1 MSLESSARLQ
11 ALFDAQ
17 RSAFARDSFPDLATR
32 LDRLDRLKSALLNSE
47 EQITDAISADFG
59 NRSRHE
65 TVIAETFMVLSAIA
79 HARKHLRH
87 WMKTRR
93 VPTSFHSLPGSS
105 RIMPQPLGVIGIVSP
120 WNYPLQLAL
129 APAVAAFA
137 AGNRV
142 LLKPS
147 ELTPEFSVLLA
158 RFLGECFAA
167 DECAVVTG
175 DAEVAKEFVRL
186 PFDHLLFTGST
197 AVGRQ
202 VGMAAAANLTPVTL
216 ELGGKSPVIVDAS
229 CDMQDAARGIAAGKL
244 LNAGQTCIAPD
255 YALVPAVQLQAF
267 VQAFTQ
273 ATQQMY
279 PTLEHNPDYT
289 SIINTRHY
297 GRLTELVEDA
307 RAKGARIMEINPG
320 AEVAAAATR
329 KMHPTLLL
337 DVTDSMRIMQEEI
350 FGPLLPVLTYET
362 LNEAIAFINARPRPL
377 ALYWFGK
384 DRSHCDQVLRQTIS
398 GGVTINETL
407 LHVAQENLPFGGV
420 GDSGSGAY
428 HGHHGFRLFSR
439 EKPVFEHS
447 RLSGTA
453 LLRPPYGKLAATV
466 IRTLKRL
473 V

>member
-1 MSLESSARLQ
+1 
-11 ALFDAQ
+11 
-17 RSAFARDSFPDLATR
+17 
-32 LDRLDRLKSALLNSE
+32 
-47 EQITDAISADFG
+47 
-59 NRSRHE
+59 
-65 TVIAETFMVLSAIA
+65 
-79 HARKHLRH
+79 
-87 WMKTRR
+87 
-93 VPTSFHSLPGSS
+93 
-105 RIMPQPLGVIGIVSP
+105 
-120 WNYPLQLAL
+120 
-129 APAVAAFA
+129 
-137 AGNRV
+137 
-142 LLKPS
+142 
-147 ELTPEFSVLLA
+147 
-158 RFLGECFAA
+158 
-167 DECAVVTG
+167 
-175 DAEVAKEFVRL
+175 
-186 PFDHLLFTGST
+186 
-197 AVGRQ
+197 
-202 VGMAAAANLTPVTL
+202 VTL

>member
-197 AVGRQ
+197 AVG
-202 VGMAAAANLTPVTL
+202 PV
-216 ELGGKSPVIVDAS
+216 
-229 CDMQDAARGIAAGKL
+229 KL
-244 LNAGQTCIAPD
+244 P
-255 YALVPAVQLQAF
+255 P
-267 VQAFTQ
+267 
-273 ATQQMY
+273 
-279 PTLEHNPDYT
+279 PT
-289 SIINTRHY
+289 
-297 GRLTELVEDA
+297 
-307 RAKGARIMEINPG
+307 
-320 AEVAAAATR
+320 
-329 KMHPTLLL
+329 
-337 DVTDSMRIMQEEI
+337 
-350 FGPLLPVLTYET
+350 
-362 LNEAIAFINARPRPL
+362 
-377 ALYWFGK
+377 
-384 DRSHCDQVLRQTIS
+384 
-398 GGVTINETL
+398 
-407 LHVAQENLPFGGV
+407 
-420 GDSGSGAY
+420 
-428 HGHHGFRLFSR
+428 
-439 EKPVFEHS
+439 
-447 RLSGTA
+447 
-453 LLRPPYGKLAATV
+453 
-466 IRTLKRL
+466 
-473 V
+473 